1 MQRLGLTAAQLR
13 AYHDTLRTSHER
25 RIVVQIQTL
34 GGRVLT
40 SQQVDVIDGGIT
52 VDTDAEVTR
61 VLSMV
66 FVDPSRSIRFETND
80 PSGVPLH
87 RSRRIE
93 VHYEVRVP
101 ALNRWVTAV
110 PFSGPIWD
118 YRRQGAEVTIV
129 AHGMDRQGLGNQ
141 WSARTF
147 GKKSR
152 KTRAIRTVLG
162 DIGFEEMS
170 IPDLKK
176 TFPGR
181 FTVARLDQPLP
192 KLRRVARSLDR
203 HLFIDG
209 RGVPRMRAIPNRP
222 VFTFDDR
229 SLVAEPS
236 IRRTTE
242 ELKNVAEV
250 LGGKPKG
257 AKRRVRAVAQLR
269 PNHPL
274 SPESLSFNG
283 KPLRLVERV
292 ENPHLKTTADCKKR
306 ARRIRDER
314 AKLPVE
320 HGFEA
325 VPVPHL
331 DELDLVR
338 VVTDDGP
345 VVIRMKQWS
354 LPLGGSAAGGTG
366 GQPMTV
372 GSLKRV
378 SRTGGGRRR

>member
-1 MQRLGLTAAQLR
+1 MQRLGLTAAELR
-13 AYHDTLRTSHER
+13 AYHDTLRSSHER

-34 GGRVLT
+34 SGRVLR
-40 SQQVDVIDGGIT
+40 SQQVEVVDGGVT
-52 VDTDAEVTR
+52 VDADAEVSR

-80 PSGVPLH
+80 PAGVPLH

-93 VHYEVRVP
+93 VHYSVRVP
-101 ALNRWVTAV
+101 ALDRWVTAV

-118 YRRQGAEVTIV
+118 FRRQGAEVTVV
-129 AHGMDRQGLGNQ
+129 AHGMDRQGLGQQ
-141 WSARTF
+141 WSPRTF

-152 KTRAIRTVLG
+152 KTRAIRTLLE
-162 DIGFEEMS
+162 DIGFEQMS
-170 IPDLKK
+170 IPDLKR
-176 TFPGR
+176 TFPHRMTVGR
-181 FTVARLDQPLP
+181 MDEPLP
-192 KLRRVARSLDR
+192 KIRRVAKSLDR

-209 RGVPRMRAIPNRP
+209 RGIPRMRAIPNRP

-229 SLVAEPS
+229 SLLAEPS

-242 ELKNVAEV
+242 QLKNVAEV
-250 LGGKPKG
+250 LGGKPRG
-257 AKRRVRAVAQLR
+257 SKRRVRAVAELR

-274 SPESLSFNG
+274 SPESLAFNG
-283 KPLRLVERV
+283 KRLRLVERV
-292 ENPHLKTTADCKKR
+292 ENPHLKTTADCRKR

-320 HGFEA
+320 HGFEC
-325 VPVPHL
+325 VPIPHL

-345 VVIRMKQWS
+345 VLIRMKQWS
-354 LPLGGSAAGGTG
+354 LPLGGSGAGGSEG
-366 GQPMTV
+366 PAMSV